1 MTLAS
6 FERFLPSGTDHS
18 ALMEMLKLV
27 AGPELDVDVQMVL
40 AREDVPESTL
50 SSSKERAG
58 PLLGWTSFLKTQ
70 PFAKDDEQVVFAG
83 AD

>member
-1 MTLAS
+1 
-6 FERFLPSGTDHS
+6 
-18 ALMEMLKLV
+18 
-27 AGPELDVDVQMVL
+27 MVL